1 MNDSL
6 DPNQRVTGVQWRN
19 KFGFAITG
27 LNHSFR
33 TQSSF
38 WVHLPAALVVIGIAA
53 ILQVEPWRW
62 CVLILTIA
70 IVLAAEL
77 FNTALEQL
85 VVVLHPTRD
94 PRIARSL
101 DAAAAS
107 VLVVSIA
114 SVLIG
119 LIVLGPPLLN
129 LIR

>member
-1 MNDSL
+1 MS
-6 DPNQRVTGVQWRN
+6 GVQWRS
-19 KFGFAITG
+19 KFSYAFTG

-38 WVHLPAALVVIGIAA
+38 WVHLPAAIIVIVVAA
-53 ILQVEPWRW
+53 VLHLESWRW
-62 CVLILTIA
+62 CVLLLTIA
-70 IVLAAEL
+70 VVIAAEL

-101 DAAAAS
+101 DAAAAA
-107 VLVVSIA
+107 VLVIAIA

-119 LIVLGPPLLN
+119 VVVLGPPLLN
-129 LIR
+129 LVR